1 MIRARTIAAFILV
14 AAGLVWIGQGTDVL
28 KGGSF
33 MVGDMRWA
41 LIGAVCVVAGVALA
55 FVDLR
60 RRRA

>member
-1 MIRARTIAAFILV
+1 MIRARTIAAFLLV

-28 KGGSF
+28 KGSSF

-41 LIGAVCVVAGVALA
+41 LIGAVCVVAGAALA